1 MATEREQ
8 LYEALRRADAAG
20 DEAAARRLAEYIQS
34 LGPET
39 VAPARRQGEVEKF
52 VRAGASAVADKA
64 VAGAKWARDAFV
76 GPSDLPD
83 LPEFDA
89 PAPTGMGTA
98 KTALGLLTSNDPA
111 AHVDILRKHYP
122 GIQFRNAHSDENGQD
137 YTIAFWTDENG
148 QEHKGYI
155 NAPGFS
161 RRDAIGLG
169 GQAAAYLPAA
179 RFGQGASML
188 TGAAKRAVPGLAARI
203 GRTAAATAATR
214 AGLDGAAGPLGS
226 DQGINW
232 PEVAVTGAAGGAA
245 EVAAPVISGIYRG
258 IRGNPLRSGPG
269 LSRQGQRLAGEAGI
283 DAAGM
288 PPEALQEFAR
298 AAEPGNIAAAGR
310 SAEVT
315 EFGIPAT
322 RGQLTQGYQQL
333 NLEDRMRRGLLG
345 SEPEA
350 ILKGLDQRQADAIG
364 AGADKVQSRLQ
375 PRRSVDVP
383 EAQSRFM
390 SGVQKAERAAD
401 KKVDDAYS
409 AMRGMGHAGVP
420 TPDTKTLMGRFM
432 SALDE
437 KDRFVDPVL
446 TPATGRA
453 MRELE
458 ERLGQGG
465 GVTLADFEKARR
477 VVMSAQRAAGSAED
491 KSNVGILKSALDKWL
506 DETVDAGLMSGD
518 PGVVKALK
526 DARLARTEYGRLF
539 GAKDKNDAAGK
550 IVEKIIEKAETPE
563 MAINYVFGQGSL
575 AGRAEA
581 TGAVKRLKNVLGGDS
596 DAWNALREAA
606 WNRLTR
612 DGQGRVRSPTMLE
625 KEWNEFSLRNR
636 SLRDTLFNE
645 DEVALMNRY
654 RKAVSLTNRPPTNP
668 SQTAFAIE
676 SALRQML
683 RGFGAR
689 QRLQGDFATGSML
702 NFVSRL
708 PMNPLG
714 IGDWARR
721 RAAAQAVGPL
731 PGGPRRPN
739 LPVAAGTPL
748 IEQGVQR

>member
-1 MATEREQ
+1 
-8 LYEALRRADAAG
+8 
-20 DEAAARRLAEYIQS
+20 
-34 LGPET
+34 
-39 VAPARRQGEVEKF
+39 V
-52 VRAGASAVADKA
+52 
-64 VAGAKWARDAFV
+64 
-76 GPSDLPD
+76 
-83 LPEFDA
+83 
-89 PAPTGMGTA
+89 
-98 KTALGLLTSNDPA
+98 
-111 AHVDILRKHYP
+111 
-122 GIQFRNAHSDENGQD
+122 
-137 YTIAFWTDENG
+137 
-148 QEHKGYI
+148 
-155 NAPGFS
+155 
-161 RRDAIGLG
+161 
-169 GQAAAYLPAA
+169 
-179 RFGQGASML
+179 
-188 TGAAKRAVPGLAARI
+188 
-203 GRTAAATAATR
+203 
-214 AGLDGAAGPLGS
+214 GLD
-226 DQGINW
+226 
-232 PEVAVTGAAGGAA
+232 T
-245 EVAAPVISGIYRG
+245 
-258 IRGNPLRSGPG
+258 
-269 LSRQGQRLAGEAGI
+269 
-283 DAAGM
+283 AGM

-298 AAEPGNIAAAGR
+298 AAEPGNVAAAGR

-350 ILKGLDQRQADAIG
+350 ILKGLDQRQSDAIG
-364 AGADKVQSRLQ
+364 AGADRVQSRLQ

-383 EAQSRFM
+383 EARSRFL
-390 SGVQKAERAAD
+390 SGVTKAERAAD
-401 KKVDDAYS
+401 KKVDDAYT
-409 AMRGMGHAGVP
+409 AFREFNYAGVP
-420 TPDTKTLMGRFM
+420 TPDAKTLRGRFE
-432 SALDE
+432 AAIDE
-437 KDRFVDPVL
+437 ADFAVDETL
-446 TPATGRA
+446 TPATVWA
-453 MRELE
+453 MREME
-458 ERLGQGG
+458 KRLGAGG
-465 GVTLADFEKARR
+465 GVTLQDFEKARR
-477 VVMSAQRAAGSAED
+477 VLLSAQRSAGANKEDAAIVGLLK
-491 KSNVGILKSALDKWL
+491 KSLDGWL

-518 PGVVKALK
+518 PAAVAAIKN
-526 DARLARTEYGRLF
+526 ARLANTEYKRMF
-539 GAKDKNDAAGK
+539 AAKDKNDAAGK

-575 AGRAEA
+575 AGKAEA
-581 TGAVKRLKNVLGGDS
+581 TGAVKRLKKILGGDS

-689 QRLQGDFATGSML
+689 QRLQGDFTTGTAL
-702 NFVSRL
+702 NFISRL

-721 RAAAQAVGPL
+721 RAASQAVGPL